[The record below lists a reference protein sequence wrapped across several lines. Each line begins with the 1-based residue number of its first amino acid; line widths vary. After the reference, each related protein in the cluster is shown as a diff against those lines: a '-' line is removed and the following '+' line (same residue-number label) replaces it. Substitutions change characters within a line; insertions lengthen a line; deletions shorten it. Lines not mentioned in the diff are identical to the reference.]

1 MIEVCSDFEGLFG
14 EHAELMRVI
23 CQKIDALS
31 NVSKIV
37 LFGSYAKRCA
47 ESESD
52 IDLAVCGGDIVRFS
66 LDLDDRIPTLLM
78 FDVVDLDGPVDP
90 DLLGS
95 IQREGIVLYEEGRE
109 FSAGVEESEGN

>member
-1 MIEVCSDFEGLFG
+1 MGMTLREDIRAWIIALAREYGIE
-14 EHAELMRVI
+14 RVI
-23 CQKIDALS
+23 
-31 NVSKIV
+31 
-37 LFGSYAKRCA
+37 LFGSRARGDNW
-47 ESESD
+47 ERSD